1 MLGHLTRL
9 LPRVV
14 RDNSTRTLMFQI
26 NPLFELAIAWIV
38 GGIIGSQLFPVE
50 LQIPTL
56 LAVIG
61 FVLAAGIFSTFY
73 FGKLAW
79 IFVGI
84 IAALQA
90 PFVLASPLAGLL
102 WGLCVIASAMYG
114 KALGEFGLED
124 IYQQGQTRLPSMSLA
139 AFLNAA
145 LILIF
150 ATIIAFVWPVLP
162 TLPQLIQ
169 LIPIRGFGV

>member
-1 MLGHLTRL
+1 ML
-9 LPRVV
+9 
-14 RDNSTRTLMFQI
+14 SI
-26 NPLFELAIAWIV
+26 NPLFELAIAWALGAIV
-38 GGIIGSQLFPVE
+38 GALFFLPE
-50 LQIPTL
+50 LQVPTL

-79 IFVGI
+79 VFVGM

-90 PFVLASPLAGLL
+90 PFVIASPLPGLL
-102 WGLCVIASAMYG
+102 WGLCTIASAMYG
-114 KALGEFGLED
+114 KALGGFGLED
-124 IYQQGQTRLPSMSLA
+124 IFQQGQTRLPAMALA
-139 AFLNAA
+139 ALLNLLLILFFAA
-145 LILIF
+145 LV
-150 ATIIAFVWPVLP
+150 AFVWPILP

>member
-1 MLGHLTRL
+1 ML
-9 LPRVV
+9 
-14 RDNSTRTLMFQI
+14 SI
-26 NPLFELAIAWIV
+26 NPLFELAIAWIL
-38 GGIIGSQLFPVE
+38 GAIIGAQLFPVE

-79 IFVGI
+79 VFVGLL
-84 IAALQA
+84 AALQA

-114 KALGEFGLED
+114 KALGGFGLED

-139 AFLNAA
+139 ALLNAA